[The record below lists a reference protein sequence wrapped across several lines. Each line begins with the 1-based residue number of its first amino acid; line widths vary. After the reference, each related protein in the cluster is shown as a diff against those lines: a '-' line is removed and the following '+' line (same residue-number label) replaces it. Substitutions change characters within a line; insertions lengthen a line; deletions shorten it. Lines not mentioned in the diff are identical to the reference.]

1 MSAQNRVQAGIPTGG
16 QWAESAK
23 ARPDVSGLDVKAL
36 QAGDMTGVEFGHGDP
51 DTEARIGKYF
61 DDFNDGLDVGAGRPQ
76 SYVTTDDLHIV
87 TTDVGF
93 DVQID
98 RGELGQIELPAN
110 TEAADIT
117 SAGGSVGAG
126 SFMDVALGNSPSTA
140 NPPPAPTTKKQPRP
154 SDPGKLRAARDGGLF
169 AASKQFK
176 APLFDPEQAARADFL
191 ARHGKRRNEAEA
203 AIKSTQGDFET
214 RKGAIATALQSAETS
229 DKDLNTQAGQ
239 RYESYVNTVSADL
252 ARSQADID
260 EIDEDTKELK
270 KLGRKDELQ
279 AHEKR
284 FVEHTDEFWNEDAD
298 RSSGPASV
306 KKILADL
313 KKTRSEHQDN
323 HDRKLDEAVMKESM
337 LAKRLTQV

>member
-1 MSAQNRVQAGIPTGG
+1 MSVQNRVQSGIPTGG
-16 QWAESAK
+16 QWAETAK

-61 DDFNDGLDVGAGRPQ
+61 DDFNEGLDVGAGRPQ

-98 RGELGQIELPAN
+98 RTELDQIEVPATARVSN
-110 TEAADIT
+110 AT
-117 SAGGSVGAG
+117 SPDGPT
-126 SFMDVALGNSPSTA
+126 SFMDLALGSTVPATKPTPTPKKRAEPSEL
-140 NPPPAPTTKKQPRP
+140 
-154 SDPGKLRAARDGGLF
+154 GKLRAARDGGLF

-176 APLFDPEQAARADFL
+176 APIFDPEQVARADFL
-191 ARHGKRRNEAEA
+191 SHHGKRRDEAQT
-203 AIKSTQGDFET
+203 AIKSAEGSFET
-214 RKGAIATALQSAETS
+214 RKDAIAKALQSTNLADQKLDS
-229 DKDLNTQAGQ
+229 PAGA
-239 RYESYVNTVSADL
+239 RYESYVDNVSADL

-260 EIDEDTKELK
+260 EIDEDTKELR
-270 KLGRKDELQ
+270 KLGRQDELQ

-284 FVEHTDEFWNEDAD
+284 LIEHTDEFWNEGAD

-306 KKILADL
+306 KQILTDL

-337 LAKRLTQV
+337 LAKELSLA